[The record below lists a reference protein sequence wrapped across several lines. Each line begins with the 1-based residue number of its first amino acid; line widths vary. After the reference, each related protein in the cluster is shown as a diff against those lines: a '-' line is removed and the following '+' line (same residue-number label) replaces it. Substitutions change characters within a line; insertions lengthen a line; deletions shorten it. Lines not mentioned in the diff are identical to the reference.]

1 MINNIL
7 EKVLLPAF
15 ILVNIILYYFS
26 KDNASFV
33 EGADAS
39 QYIYPALSFIKSGN
53 FLSSSGDLLT
63 FGPPL
68 YSMFLAIPISIFG
81 LNEST
86 IIIVI
91 MQCTLLYL
99 TGFLSKYLLLQFSS
113 RFSVLLQALIVFNPN
128 SLITAHLIQS
138 ETLFTFL
145 LVWSVV
151 VIFKIITD
159 FSWINIILLGILIGL
174 AALARPIALY
184 LLILY
189 PVFILTIL
197 IIKGKPNINN
207 VAVFHRN
214 GFWIKLLAIGLI
226 GGLVVSPWYIRN
238 YTKFDKV
245 FFSSNSG
252 AYLQSQYIQLKNQG
266 SGWSVA
272 DAMKEHKIKFS
283 NYLTKERRNNFC
295 LDNDRHWSCNSL
307 LTHVSLRAIINEPL
321 VVHIKAFTHSWGTLF
336 FSGGASNIR
345 NYLGFDGK
353 DLIVNFQNNPFNGL
367 ESIVK
372 LVKDMNFSYLFIFI
386 FTTTFSIV
394 SRITGIIG
402 VFYLLKNK
410 KWRPYGV
417 LLIEIVVFF
426 TAAYLYLGQSR
437 FRVPIEPVLMLF
449 SVIGIL
455 YMVKARK
462 MDS

>member
-1 MINNIL
+1 M
-7 EKVLLPAF
+7 
-15 ILVNIILYYFS
+15 
-26 KDNASFV
+26 
-33 EGADAS
+33 
-39 QYIYPALSFIKSGN
+39 
-53 FLSSSGDLLT
+53 
-63 FGPPL
+63 
-68 YSMFLAIPISIFG
+68 
-81 LNEST
+81 
-86 IIIVI
+86 
-91 MQCTLLYL
+91 
-99 TGFLSKYLLLQFSS
+99 
-113 RFSVLLQALIVFNPN
+113 
-128 SLITAHLIQS
+128 ITAHLVQS

-159 FSWINIILLGILIGL
+159 FSWRNIILLGILIGL
-174 AALARPIALY
+174 AALTRPIALY

-189 PVFILTIL
+189 PVFILTVL
-197 IIKGKPNINN
+197 IIKGKPNIHN

-238 YTKFDKV
+238 YAKFDTV
-245 FFSSNSG
+245 FFTSNSG

-272 DAMKEHKIKFS
+272 DAMKEHKRKFS
-283 NYLTKERRNNFC
+283 NYLTKERKNSFC
-295 LDNDRHWSCNSL
+295 LDNDRHWSCNSV
-307 LTHVSLRAIINEPL
+307 LTRVSLKAITEESLI
-321 VVHIKAFTHSWGTLF
+321 VHLKAFIHSWGTLF

-353 DLIVNFQNNPFNGL
+353 DLIANFQNNAFNGL

-372 LVKDMNFSYLFIFI
+372 LVANMNFSYLFIFI
-386 FTTTFSIV
+386 FTTTFSII

-417 LLIEIVVFF
+417 LLIEVVVVF

-437 FRVPIEPVLMLF
+437 FRVPLEPILMLF

-455 YMVKARK
+455 YIIKARK

>member
-1 MINNIL
+1 MISNRSEKIL
-7 EKVLLPAF
+7 LAVF
-15 ILVNIILYYFS
+15 VIINSILYFFS
-26 KDNASFV
+26 YDGSTFI

-39 QYIYPALSFIKSGN
+39 QYYVLALSFLDSGQ
-53 FLSSSGDLLT
+53 FKMGDTPLT
-63 FGPPL
+63 FGAPL
-68 YSMFLAIPISIFG
+68 YSIFLALPIYIFG
-81 LNEST
+81 LDESAAA
-86 IIIVI
+86 IVFV
-91 MQCTLLYL
+91 QCALLYL
-99 TGFLSKYLLLQFSS
+99 TGSLSRYILLKFSSKFGLLLH
-113 RFSVLLQALIVFNPN
+113 ALVIFNPN
-128 SLITAHLIQS
+128 SMITAHLVQS

-159 FSWINIILLGILIGL
+159 FSWRNIILLGILIGL
-174 AALARPIALY
+174 AALTRPIALY

-189 PVFILTIL
+189 PVFILTVL
-197 IIKGKPNINN
+197 IIKGKPNIHN

-238 YTKFDKV
+238 YAKFDMV
-245 FFSSNSG
+245 FFTSNSG

-272 DAMKEHKIKFS
+272 DAMKEHKRKFS
-283 NYLTKERRNNFC
+283 NYLTKERKNSFC
-295 LDNDRHWSCNSL
+295 LDNDRHWSCNSV
-307 LTHVSLRAIINEPL
+307 LTRVSLKAITEESLI
-321 VVHIKAFTHSWGTLF
+321 VHLKAFIHSWGTLF

-353 DLIVNFQNNPFNGL
+353 DLIANFQNNAFNGL

-372 LVKDMNFSYLFIFI
+372 LVANMNFSYLFIFI
-386 FTTTFSIV
+386 FTTTFSII

-417 LLIEIVVFF
+417 LLIEVVVVF

-437 FRVPIEPVLMLF
+437 FRVPLEPILMLF

-455 YMVKARK
+455 YIIKARK